1 MATLRLQFLHTCSER
16 NLALREAWSG
26 RDRAALGQIAH
37 SLAGRAGMFGFAE
50 IGAAAR
56 ALELSIERGDQE
68 ALEPALGALLQAL
81 HDAEVPGTSG

>member
-1 MATLRLQFLHTCSER
+1 
-16 NLALREAWSG
+16 
-26 RDRAALGQIAH
+26 
-37 SLAGRAGMFGFAE
+37 MFGFAE